1 MLHGDPLLD
10 RRTSRP
16 LTRGQRARLRRTLM
30 RDLFWVVLLTV
41 PLLVIVSVTSTEVYG
56 LQPLPKVARVLDSDA
71 PPGLRRLTDQHGG
84 SHVSPWVAPEC
95 VAVAGQIAKQGL
107 PEWMVTVAWRE
118 SRCQPGQVNIS
129 EKTRE
134 ASYGLFQINVRGY
147 LWAEARDRC
156 GVRRA
161 EALLDASTN
170 IRCAAKLFA
179 AYGYRPWNSGRYFEP

>member
-10 RRTSRP
+10 RRGVRP
-16 LTRGQRARLRRTLM
+16 LTHGQRVRLRRALI

-41 PLLVIVSVTSTEVYG
+41 PLLTVVSVTSPAVPSP
-56 LQPLPKVARVLDSDA
+56 QPMTKVARVLYPDA
-71 PPGLRRLTDQHGG
+71 PPGLRRLADRHGG

-95 VAVAGQIAKQGL
+95 VAVADQLAEHGL

-118 SRCQPGQVNIS
+118 SRCQPGQVNVS

-147 LWAEARDRC
+147 LWTEARDRC
-156 GVRRA
+156 GVQRA
-161 EALLDASTN
+161 EELLDASTN

>member
-1 MLHGDPLLD
+1 MLPGDPLLD
-10 RRTSRP
+10 HRVVS
-16 LTRGQRARLRRTLM
+16 LTVRQQARLRGVVL
-30 RDLFWVVLLTV
+30 RDLFWVVVLTV
-41 PLLVIVSVTSTEVYG
+41 PFLISASKNEPIVPRSHVSVPETASVE
-56 LQPLPKVARVLDSDA
+56 QPDA
-71 PPGLRRLTDQHGG
+71 PAGLLRLAGDHGG
-84 SHVSPWVAPEC
+84 SERSPWVAPEC
-95 VAVAGQIAKQGL
+95 VALVGRLAAHGL
-107 PEWMVTVAWRE
+107 PEWMATVAWRE

-179 AYGYRPWNSGRYFEP
+179 AYGYRPWNSGRYFES

>member
-1 MLHGDPLLD
+1 MLPGDPLLD
-10 RRTSRP
+10 RRAPRP
-16 LTRGQRARLRRTLM
+16 LTRDQRARLRRTLM
-30 RDLFWVVLLTV
+30 RDLFWVVALTV
-41 PLLVIVSVTSTEVYG
+41 PLLVVASRNAPVPLNSQPTTKAAYVTY
-56 LQPLPKVARVLDSDA
+56 PDA
-71 PPGLRRLTDQHGG
+71 PPGLRRLAEHHGG

-95 VAVAGQIAKQGL
+95 LAVAGQLFEHGL

-118 SRCQPGQVNIS
+118 SRCQPGRVNIS